1 MPRRAA
7 FVLAVLIALVVAA
20 VGLRL
25 WLARRPGAAEAF
37 ASWFEPYPAGDRLV
51 LEPASF
57 SDLAGWKE
65 DALEEAV
72 PVFLRSC
79 QGLAGQPGDWKAV
92 CAAAAKLPAGDRAAA
107 RRFFE
112 TAFRPWSVRNHRN
125 PVGLFTGYY
134 EPLLQGSRKRHGRFT
149 VPIYARPP
157 ELVMVDLGRFRDALK
172 GQRIAGRV
180 VKGDLLPF
188 PDRHAIDAGAL
199 AGRKLEIAWVD
210 DPVGAFFLQ
219 VQGSG
224 RVRLEDGQEL
234 RVGYAA
240 QNGHPYTAIGRELVA
255 RHALAAKDVSLQ
267 TIRAWLEAHPDQAR
281 EVMERNASYVFFQ
294 FFKSTRGNGPLGAQG
309 TPLTPG
315 RSLAVDLGQHALG
328 VPVWLVAGAPSP
340 RPGEP
345 DRKLR
350 RLLVA
355 QDTGGAIRGP
365 VRGDVFWGFGP
376 DAEAIAGRMKNRGK
390 MWLLLPKA
398 LTPVPGTRPND
409 PAFLPL
415 LPVRGVGGG
424 GRRGSG

>member
-1 MPRRAA
+1 MSRRAA
-7 FVLAVLIALVVAA
+7 VVLVIFIALVLGA
-20 VGLRL
+20 VGLRV

-37 ASWFEPYPAGDRLV
+37 AGWFEAYPSGERLV
-51 LEPASF
+51 LAPARF
-57 SDLAGWKE
+57 ADLAGWRE

-79 QGLAGQPGDWKAV
+79 GVIAGQPDDASLGGGGIAGRAGDWKPV
-92 CAAAAKLPAGDRAAA
+92 CAAAARLPAGDRAAA

-112 TAFRPWSVRNHRN
+112 TELRPWSVRNHRN

-149 VPIYARPP
+149 VPLYARPP
-157 ELVMVDLGRFRDALK
+157 ELVMVDLGRFRDTLK
-172 GQRIAGRV
+172 GQRIAGQV
-180 VKGDLLPF
+180 VKGSLLPF

-224 RVRLEDGQEL
+224 RVRLEDGKEL

-240 QNGHPYTAIGRELVA
+240 QNGRPYTAIGRELIA

-267 TIRAWLEAHPDQAR
+267 TIRAWLEAHPGQAR

-294 FFKSTRGNGPLGAQG
+294 VFFQTSRGNGPLGAEG
-309 TPLTPG
+309 IPLTPG
-315 RSLAVDLGQHALG
+315 RSLAVDLSQHALG
-328 VPVWLVAGAPSP
+328 VPVWLVGGAPSP

-345 DRKLR
+345 DRRLR

-398 LTPVPGTRPND
+398 LTPKE
-409 PAFLPL
+409 A
-415 LPVRGVGGG
+415 
-424 GRRGSG
+424 S

>member
-7 FVLAVLIALVVAA
+7 VVLVIFIALVLSA
-20 VGLRL
+20 VGLRV

-37 ASWFEPYPAGDRLV
+37 AGLFEAYPAGERLV
-51 LEPASF
+51 LEPAGF
-57 SDLAGWKE
+57 ADLAGWRE

-79 QGLAGQPGDWKAV
+79 RVLAGQPDDASLGGGGIAGTAGDWKPV

-112 TAFRPWSVRNHRN
+112 TELRPWSVRNHRN

-172 GQRIAGRV
+172 GQRIAGQV

-210 DPVGAFFLQ
+210 DPVSAFFLQ

-224 RVRLEDGQEL
+224 RVRLEDGREL

-240 QNGHPYTAIGRELVA
+240 QNGRPYTAIGRELIA

-294 FFKSTRGNGPLGAQG
+294 TVRGNGPLGAQG

-315 RSLAVDLGQHALG
+315 RSLAVDLSRHALG
-328 VPVWLVAGAPSP
+328 VPVWLVGGAPSP

-390 MWLLLPKA
+390 IWLLLPKA
-398 LTPVPGTRPND
+398 LTP
-409 PAFLPL
+409 
-415 LPVRGVGGG
+415 RGGA
-424 GRRGSG
+424 

>member
-37 ASWFEPYPAGDRLV
+37 ASWFEPYPAG
-51 LEPASF
+51 
-57 SDLAGWKE
+57 
-65 DALEEAV
+65 
-72 PVFLRSC
+72 
-79 QGLAGQPGDWKAV
+79 
-92 CAAAAKLPAGDRAAA
+92 
-107 RRFFE
+107 
-112 TAFRPWSVRNHRN
+112 
-125 PVGLFTGYY
+125 
-134 EPLLQGSRKRHGRFT
+134 GR
-149 VPIYARPP
+149 
-157 ELVMVDLGRFRDALK
+157 
-172 GQRIAGRV
+172 RIAGRV

-309 TPLTPG
+309 PPLTPG
-315 RSLAVDLGQHALG
+315 RSLAVDL
-328 VPVWLVAGAPSP
+328 
-340 RPGEP
+340 
-345 DRKLR
+345 
-350 RLLVA
+350 
-355 QDTGGAIRGP
+355 
-365 VRGDVFWGFGP
+365 
-376 DAEAIAGRMKNRGK
+376 
-390 MWLLLPKA
+390 
-398 LTPVPGTRPND
+398 
-409 PAFLPL
+409 
-415 LPVRGVGGG
+415 
-424 GRRGSG
+424 

>member
-7 FVLAVLIALVVAA
+7 VVLVIFIALVLSA

-79 QGLAGQPGDWKAV
+79 QVLAGQPDDASLGGGGIAGTAGDWKPV

-107 RRFFE
+107 RRFFA
-112 TAFRPWSVRNHRN
+112 TALRPWSVRNHRN

-134 EPLLQGSRKRHGRFT
+134 EPLLRGSRRRHGRFT

-315 RSLAVDLGQHALG
+315 RSLAVDLGRHALG

-340 RPGEP
+340 RAGEP
-345 DRKLR
+345 DRRLR
-350 RLLVA
+350 RLLIA

-390 MWLLLPKA
+390 MWLLLPKTV
-398 LTPVPGTRPND
+398 TPKGE
-409 PAFLPL
+409 
-415 LPVRGVGGG
+415 G
-424 GRRGSG
+424 